1 MDGIDIKEARKA
13 LGLTQ
18 EEFAEQLGVTFASV
32 NRWENGKAAPQRS
45 RVKAIQEL
53 LRTRDL
59 RGSKGASTA
68 QKVAEPVFGTPSRID
83 LAGDPEAVQL
93 AVDAVRLQN
102 GHLYN
107 KTFGL
112 ELSRVVPLPH
122 QRIAVY
128 EHLLPLEVIRFLLA
142 DDAGAGKTIMAGLLI
157 LELIKRGRIRSV
169 LIVCPAGLTWNWR
182 RELKHFFDLNF
193 KILKG
198 SDIDGENPLAKEG
211 GLFIISVDTA
221 ASDRIRRIVESAP
234 SLALDLTIFDEA
246 HKLAWTDER
255 RSDSK
260 TRRYRLAESLGAK
273 SKHLVLLTATPHMG
287 KPFPFF
293 ALWRLLDPNVF
304 STVEALREFPEE
316 KKRRYFLRRLKEE
329 MVDYQGRPLYKP
341 RLCQTILHPLSASEK
356 AFYEAASDYLRWS
369 FETNRKIN
377 KNAAAMVVAV
387 LQRRLASSTW
397 SLVESLKRRR
407 ARIAAES
414 DDDSSSPRTLD
425 DPFESGSAE
434 DSEPTP
440 DGRESLENGEG
451 DLLESFVPDDATQRA
466 AELAM
471 LDEILEMGREIM
483 ATQNESKFSKLRE
496 LIESAQF
503 QNEQILIF
511 TEHRD
516 TLIYLHKR
524 FEELGYGQQ
533 IAAIHGGMPV
543 EEREQQR
550 IFFMPLEVRREQ
562 GLRHP
567 STRHARIMLATDAA
581 GEGINLQFAWLM
593 VNYDIPFNPARLEQR
608 MGRLHRFGMR
618 HSEVRIFNLVADGTR
633 EGRVLEILLH
643 KLNDAREALS
653 SDKVYDVVGQ
663 QLEGVSLRDLLRD
676 ALLDD
681 TADRSV
687 KKIESIL
694 ATKNLRQQIEETRK
708 RASQFGDVGRRLG
721 ELNAERESERL
732 NQMLPAFIARFVD
745 KAAPRVGLSIAG
757 DLYDKAPYTLDESRS
772 AWLRRAC
779 EVADQPLPAALSL
792 RPDFQ
797 LASGGTGPV
806 SFLRPGEAVFDA
818 LCEEIQIHCSRDAAR
833 GAVFRDPQAEAP
845 YYLAIYRCQIVEP
858 RLGPLGTSGETGGAG
873 FDSRLFALKW
883 DEQGIFEPVA
893 VNRLLAL
900 HGAPELI
907 SRAGKLIVQ
916 PEDRAARADAEA
928 RAYAETVYLKE
939 LRQRLKVQSREHIA
953 DLARGFDFQMSQLAE
968 RRRELAKKMRDGD
981 ANALRVL
988 EEVKERQS
996 ELASE
1001 RGRALLREENLPELL
1016 EIAGLRRLAL
1026 ALVVP
1031 DPTAEAG
1038 EAFRRDI
1045 EAMAM
1050 RIAMN
1055 YEIDHFGAKVF
1066 DVSNPRLGKGYDLES
1081 HRANGEK
1088 IAIEVKGLSGRG
1100 PVHLTE
1106 NEWPTAANVGDRYWL
1121 YCVFDCAASPQLFRV
1136 QDPFRKLLVKSQQSF
1151 TINPGEIVREA
1162 EPE

>member
-1 MDGIDIKEARKA
+1 MDGIDIREARKN

-32 NRWENGKAAPQRS
+32 NRWENGKAIPQRS
-45 RVKAIQEL
+45 RAKAIQEL
-53 LRTRDL
+53 LRKRDL
-59 RGSKGASTA
+59 QGDKLAPAA
-68 QKVAEPVFGTPSRID
+68 QKVAEPATSVPPRID
-83 LAGDPEAVQL
+83 FTGDPEAVQL
-93 AVDAVRLQN
+93 AVDAIRLQN

-198 SDIDGENPLAKEG
+198 SDFDGENPLAKEG
-211 GLFIISVDTA
+211 GLYIISVDTA
-221 ASDRIRRIVESAP
+221 ASDRIRRNLENAP

-260 TRRYRLAESLGAK
+260 TRRYRLAETLGAR

-304 STVEALREFPEE
+304 STVEALREFPDE
-316 KKRRYFLRRLKEE
+316 KKKRYFLRRLKEE

-341 RLCQTILHPLSASEK
+341 RLCQTILHPLSTSEK
-356 AFYEAASDYLRWS
+356 AFYDAASDYLRWS

-407 ARIAAES
+407 ARIVAES
-414 DDDSSSPRTLD
+414 KDESSSLQTLD

-434 DSEPTP
+434 DSEPTA
-440 DGRESLENGEG
+440 DGRESLENDEAG
-451 DLLESFVPDDATQRA
+451 LLDVLVPDDAAQRA

-471 LDEILEMGREIM
+471 LDEILDMGREIM

-550 IFFMPLEVRREQ
+550 IFFMPMEVRREQ

-663 QLEGVSLRDLLRD
+663 QLEGLSLRDLLLD
-676 ALLDD
+676 ALLDG
-681 TADRSV
+681 TGDRSV
-687 KKIESIL
+687 KKVESIL
-694 ATKNLRQQIEETRK
+694 ATKNLRQQIEETRR
-708 RASQFGDVGRRLG
+708 RATHFGDVGRRLG

-745 KAAPRVGLSIAG
+745 KAAPRAGLTIEG
-757 DLYDKAPYTLDESRS
+757 NLYEKAPYSLDESRS
-772 AWLRRAC
+772 AWMRRAC
-779 EVADQPLPAALSL
+779 EVADQPLPSALSL

-797 LASGGTGPV
+797 LSSGGVGPV
-806 SFLRPGEAVFDA
+806 SFLRPGEPVFDG
-818 LCEEIQIHCSRDAAR
+818 LCEEIHLHCSRDAAR
-833 GAVFRDPQAEAP
+833 GAVFRDPQVEAP
-845 YYLAIYRCQIVEP
+845 YYLAIYRCQVVEP
-858 RLGPLGTSGETGGAG
+858 TLGPLGGPGSSG

-883 DEQGIFEPVA
+883 DERGEFEPVA

-916 PEDRAARADAEA
+916 PEEHALRADAEA
-928 RAYAETVYLKE
+928 RAHAESVYLRE
-939 LRQRLKVQSREHIA
+939 LRQRMKVQSREHIA

-968 RRRELAKKMRDGD
+968 RRRELSKKMRDGD
-981 ANALRVL
+981 ANAVRFL
-988 EEVKERQS
+988 EEVKERQG

-1001 RGRALLREENLPELL
+1001 RGRALLRAENLPELL
-1016 EIAGLRRLAL
+1016 EITGLRRLAL

-1038 EAFRRDI
+1038 EVFRRDI
-1045 EAMAM
+1045 EVMAM

-1055 YEIDHFGAKVF
+1055 YEIDHYGAKVF

-1088 IAIEVKGLSGRG
+1088 IAIEVKGLSSRG

-1106 NEWPTAANVGDRYWL
+1106 NEWPTAANVGERYWL
-1121 YCVFDCAASPQLFRV
+1121 YCVFDCAGTPQLFRV
-1136 QDPFRKLLVKSQQSF
+1136 QDPFRKLLAKSQHSF

>member
-1 MDGIDIKEARKA
+1 MDGIDIKEARKS

-18 EEFAEQLGVTFASV
+18 EEFAERLGVTFAAV
-32 NRWENGKAAPQRS
+32 NRWENGKAVPHRS
-45 RVKAIQEL
+45 RIKAIQAL
-53 LRTRDL
+53 LNQDL
-59 RGSKGASTA
+59 ADQGLRQVTADRVGEPGVGRGD
-68 QKVAEPVFGTPSRID
+68 RID
-83 LAGDPEAVQL
+83 FSGDPEAVQL

-128 EHLLPLEVIRFLLA
+128 EHLLTLDVIRFLLA

-157 LELIKRGRIRSV
+157 LEMIKRGRVQSV

-193 KILKG
+193 RILKG
-198 SDIDGENPLAKEG
+198 SDFEGENPLLRQN
-211 GLFIISVDTA
+211 GLHIVSIDTA
-221 ASDRIRRIVESAP
+221 AADRIRRQIAEAGD
-234 SLALDLTIFDEA
+234 LFLDLTVFDEA
-246 HKLAWTDER
+246 HKLSWTDEK

-260 TRRYRLAESLGAK
+260 TRRYRLGEILGGK
-273 SKHLVLLTATPHMG
+273 SKHLLLLTATPHMG
-287 KPFPFF
+287 KPFPYF

-304 STVEALREFPEE
+304 STELALLEFPEE
-316 KKRRYFLRRLKEE
+316 KRRRYFLRRLKEE

-341 RLCQTILHPLSASEK
+341 RLCQTIRHPLTDCERT
-356 AFYEAASDYLRWS
+356 FYEAASDYLRWS

-387 LQRRLASSTW
+387 LQRRLASSTY
-397 SLVESLKRRR
+397 SLVESLKRRKARVEAENEGEAR
-407 ARIAAES
+407 AAKDVE
-414 DDDSSSPRTLD
+414 
-425 DPFESGSAE
+425 DPFESGSSE

-440 DGRESLENGEG
+440 EGRESLENSEDDVLGV
-451 DLLESFVPDDATQRA
+451 FVSCPEAQRIV
-466 AELAM
+466 ELAR
-471 LDEILEMGREIM
+471 LDAMLEMGREIM
-483 ATQNESKFSKLRE
+483 VSQNESKFSKLRE

-543 EEREQQR
+543 EERELQR
-550 IFFMPLEVRREQ
+550 LFFMPPEVRREQ
-562 GLRHP
+562 GMHHP
-567 STRHARIMLATDAA
+567 SLRHARIMLATDAA

-618 HSEVRIFNLVADGTR
+618 HSEVRIFNLVAEGTR
-633 EGRVLEILLH
+633 EGRVLEILLQ

-653 SDKVYDVVGQ
+653 NDKVYDVVGQ
-663 QLEGVSLRDLLRD
+663 QLTSVSLRDLLLD
-676 ALLDD
+676 ALLFDE
-681 TADRSV
+681 TGDRSS

-708 RASQFGDVGRRLG
+708 KASNFGDVGRRLG

-745 KAAPRVGLSIAG
+745 KAAPRVGLTIEG
-757 DLYDKAPYTLDESRS
+757 DLYDKATYSLETGK
-772 AWLRRAC
+772 AGWMRRAC
-779 EVADQPLPAALSL
+779 EVADQSLPAAFSL

-797 LASGGTGPV
+797 IATGGHGPV
-806 SFLRPGEAVFDA
+806 SFLRPGEPVFDA
-818 LCEEIQIHCSRDAAR
+818 LCGEIQLQCSRDARR

-845 YYLAIYRCQIVEP
+845 YYLGVYRCHVAEP
-858 RLGPLGTSGETGGAG
+858 RFGPASSEGRAG
-873 FDSRLFALKW
+873 FDCRLFALRW
-883 DEQGIFEPVA
+883 DEQERFEPVA

-907 SRAGKLIVQ
+907 SRAGRLIIH

-928 RAYAETVYLKE
+928 RAYAETTYLKE
-939 LRQRLKVQSREHIA
+939 LRQRMKIQSRDHIS
-953 DLARGFDFQMSQLAE
+953 DLARGFDFQISLLAE
-968 RRRELAKKMRDGD
+968 HRRELSRKVRDGD
-981 ANALRVL
+981 VNATGLL
-988 EEVKERQS
+988 DEVKERQ
-996 ELASE
+996 AQMAAE
-1001 RGRALLREENLPELL
+1001 RSRALLRQETLPELL

-1031 DPTAEAG
+1031 DRTADAD
-1038 EAFRRDI
+1038 EAFRRGV
-1045 EAMAM
+1045 ETMAM

-1055 YEIDHFGAKVF
+1055 YEIDHYGAKVF
-1066 DVSNPRLGKGYDLES
+1066 DVSNPRLGKGYDFES

-1088 IAIEVKGLSGRG
+1088 VAIEVKGLSGRG

-1106 NEWPTAANVGDRYWL
+1106 NEWPTAANVGERYWL
-1121 YCVFDCAASPQLFRV
+1121 YCVFDCAATPQLFRV
-1136 QDPFRKLLVKSQQSF
+1136 QNPFRKLLAKSKQSF
-1151 TINPGEIVREA
+1151 TINPGEIIREA

>member
-1 MDGIDIKEARKA
+1 MDGIDIKDVRKS

-18 EEFAEQLGVTFASV
+18 AEFAERLGVTFASV
-32 NRWENGKAAPQRS
+32 NRWENGKAVPQRS
-45 RVKAIQEL
+45 RIKAIQEL
-53 LRTRDL
+53 LRRD
-59 RGSKGASTA
+59 GPTSSASLA
-68 QKVAEPVFGTPSRID
+68 LIAKVAEPGNVTSDRID
-83 LAGDPEAVQL
+83 FTGDPEAVQL
-93 AVDAVRLQN
+93 AVDAIRLQN

-107 KTFGL
+107 KTIGL

-128 EHLLPLEVIRFLLA
+128 EYLLTLEVIRFLLA

-157 LELIKRGRIRSV
+157 LEMIKRGRIRSV
-169 LIVCPAGLTWNWR
+169 MIVCPAGLTWNWR

-193 KILKG
+193 RILKG
-198 SDIDGENPLAKEG
+198 GDFEGENPLLREN
-211 GLFIISVDTA
+211 GLHIISVDTA
-221 ASDRIRRIVESAP
+221 ASDRIRRMIEDARG
-234 SLALDLTIFDEA
+234 LHMDLTIFDEA
-246 HKLAWTDER
+246 HKLSWTDER

-260 TRRYRLAESLGAK
+260 TRRYRLAEALGGK
-273 SKHLVLLTATPHMG
+273 SKHLLLLTATPHMG
-287 KPFPFF
+287 KPFPYF

-304 STVEALREFPEE
+304 STEQALREFPEE
-316 KKRRYFLRRLKEE
+316 KRRKYFLRRLKEE

-341 RLCQTILHPLSASEK
+341 RLCQTILHPLTKSEQ
-356 AFYEAASDYLRWS
+356 AFYDAASDYLRWS
-369 FETNRKIN
+369 FETNRRIN

-387 LQRRLASSTW
+387 LQRRLASSTY

-407 ARIAAES
+407 ERIEAEQAAGRKVPS
-414 DDDSSSPRTLD
+414 DLE
-425 DPFESGSAE
+425 DPFEAGSAE

-440 DGRESLENGEG
+440 DGRESLENGEEKVIEA
-451 DLLESFVPDDATQRA
+451 LLPDDETQRA
-466 AELAM
+466 TELST
-471 LDEILEMGREIM
+471 LDSILEMGREIM
-483 ATQNESKFSKLRE
+483 ASQNESKFSKLRE

-516 TLIYLHKR
+516 TLNYLHKR

-550 IFFMPLEVRREQ
+550 IFFMPPEVRREQ
-562 GLRHP
+562 GFQHP

-593 VNYDIPFNPARLEQR
+593 VNFDIPFNPARLEQR

-633 EGRVLEILLH
+633 EGRVLEILLQ

-663 QLEGVSLRDLLRD
+663 QLERVSLRDLLLD
-676 ALLDD
+676 ALLDGSS
-681 TADRSV
+681 DRSV
-687 KKIESIL
+687 KKVESIL
-694 ATKNLRQQIEETRK
+694 ATKNLRQQIEEARK
-708 RASQFGDVGRRLG
+708 RASHFGDVGRRLG

-732 NQMLPAFIARFVD
+732 SQMLPAFIARFVE
-745 KAAPRVGLSIAG
+745 KAAPRAGLAIEG
-757 DLYDKAPYTLDESRS
+757 NLYDKATYSLERKRT
-772 AWLRRAC
+772 AWMRRAC

-797 LASGGTGPV
+797 LAAGGSGPV
-806 SFLRPGEAVFDA
+806 SFLRPGEPVFDA
-818 LCEEIQIHCSRDAAR
+818 LCEEIELQCSRDAAR
-833 GAVFRDPQAEAP
+833 GAVFRDPQADGA
-845 YYLAIYRCQIVEP
+845 YYLAVYRCQIVEP
-858 RLGPLGTSGETGGAG
+858 SIGSATGSRGSG
-873 FDSRLFALKW
+873 FDCRLFALRW
-883 DEQGIFEPVA
+883 DEPGRFEPVA

-907 SRAGKLIVQ
+907 SRAGNLIVH
-916 PEDRAARADAEA
+916 PEEHASNADAEA
-928 RAYAETVYLKE
+928 RAYAETAYLKE
-939 LRQRLKVQSREHIA
+939 IRQRLKAQSREHIA

-968 RRRELAKKMRDGD
+968 RRRELSRKMREGD
-981 ANALRVL
+981 ANAARVW
-988 EEVKERQS
+988 EEVKERQAA
-996 ELASE
+996 LGAE
-1001 RGRALLREENLPELL
+1001 RGRAFLREENLPELL
-1016 EIAGLRRLAL
+1016 EIAGLRRLAI

-1031 DPTAEAG
+1031 DPTSEAG
-1038 EAFRRDI
+1038 EIFRRDI
-1045 EAMAM
+1045 EVMAM

-1055 YEIDHFGAKVF
+1055 YEIDHYGAKVF

-1081 HRANGEK
+1081 HRANGDK
-1088 IAIEVKGLSGRG
+1088 VAIEVKGLSGRG

-1121 YCVFDCAASPQLFRV
+1121 YCVFDCAETPQLFRV
-1136 QDPFRKLLVKSQQSF
+1136 QDPFRKLLAKSHQSF
-1151 TINPGEIVREA
+1151 TINPGEIIREA

>member
-1 MDGIDIKEARKA
+1 MDGIDIKDVRKS

-18 EEFAEQLGVTFASV
+18 EEFAERLGVTFASV
-32 NRWENGKAAPQRS
+32 NRWENGKAVPQRS
-45 RVKAIQEL
+45 RVKAIQ
-53 LRTRDL
+53 DL
-59 RGSKGASTA
+59 QRQEQANQSGRPTHPLKL
-68 QKVAEPVFGTPSRID
+68 AEPRSDVFERID
-83 LAGDPEAVQL
+83 FGGDPEAVQL

-157 LELIKRGRIRSV
+157 LEMIKRGRVRSV

-193 KILKG
+193 RILKG
-198 SDIDGENPLAKEG
+198 VDFEGENPLTREEG
-211 GLFIISVDTA
+211 LHIISVDTA
-221 ASDRIRRIVESAP
+221 ASDRIRRMIGDAKN
-234 SLALDLTIFDEA
+234 LHLDLTIFDEA
-246 HKLAWTDER
+246 HKLSWADEK

-260 TRRYRLAESLGAK
+260 TRRYRLAEILGER

-287 KPFPFF
+287 KPFPYF

-304 STVEALREFPEE
+304 STEQALQEFPEE
-316 KKRRYFLRRLKEE
+316 KRRRYFLRRLKEE

-341 RLCQTILHPLSASEK
+341 RLCQTIRHPLTESER
-356 AFYEAASDYLRWS
+356 AFYDAASDYLRWS

-387 LQRRLASSTW
+387 LQRRLASSTY
-397 SLVESLKRRR
+397 SLVESLKRRK
-407 ARIAAES
+407 ARIEAEG
-414 DDDSSSPRTLD
+414 DFDAKIARDLE
-425 DPFESGSAE
+425 DPFEAGSSE

-440 DGRESLENGEG
+440 EGRESLENSEDDVLGVFASG
-451 DLLESFVPDDATQRA
+451 DDPQRA
-466 AELAM
+466 AELAL
-471 LDEILEMGREIM
+471 LDTILEMGRDIM
-483 ATQNESKFSKLRE
+483 ATQSESKFSKLRE

-543 EEREQQR
+543 EERELQR
-550 IFFMPLEVRREQ
+550 IFFMPPEIRREQ
-562 GLRHP
+562 GLHHP
-567 STRHARIMLATDAA
+567 SPRHARIMLATDAA

-633 EGRVLEILLH
+633 EGRVLEILLQ

-663 QLEGVSLRDLLRD
+663 QLDGVSLRDLLLD
-676 ALLDD
+676 ALLDG
-681 TADRSV
+681 TGDRSA
-687 KKIESIL
+687 KKVESIL
-694 ATKNLRQQIEETRK
+694 ATKNLRIQIEEARK
-708 RASQFGDVGRRLG
+708 KASNFGDVGRRLG

-745 KAAPRVGLSIAG
+745 KAAPRVGLTIEGDIYEKAQYSLDAKSAG
-757 DLYDKAPYTLDESRS
+757 
-772 AWLRRAC
+772 WMRRAC

-797 LASGGTGPV
+797 LATGGSGSV
-806 SFLRPGEAVFDA
+806 SFLRPGEPVFDA
-818 LCEEIQIHCSRDAAR
+818 LCEEIQIQCSRDARR
-833 GAVFRDPQAEAP
+833 GAVFCDPHAEAP
-845 YYLAIYRCQIVEP
+845 YYLGIYRCHVAEP
-858 RLGPLGTSGETGGAG
+858 RLGPTSGAGQSG
-873 FDSRLFALKW
+873 FDSRLFALRW
-883 DEQGIFEPVA
+883 DEQDRFEPVA

-907 SRAGKLIVQ
+907 SRAGKLIVH
-916 PEDRAARADAEA
+916 PEERAAQADAEA
-928 RAYAETVYLKE
+928 RAYAETTYLKE
-939 LRQRLKVQSREHIA
+939 LRQRMKVQSRAHLI
-953 DLARGFDFQMSQLAE
+953 DLARGFDFQISQLAE
-968 RRRELAKKMRDGD
+968 RRRELARKSRDGD
-981 ANALRVL
+981 VNATRLL
-988 EEVKERQS
+988 DEVRERQS
-996 ELASE
+996 QMATE
-1001 RGRALLREENLPELL
+1001 RSRAILREETLPELL
-1016 EIAGLRRLAL
+1016 EIAGMRRLAL

-1045 EAMAM
+1045 EAMAI

-1055 YEIDHFGAKVF
+1055 YEIDHYGAKVF

-1106 NEWPTAANVGDRYWL
+1106 NEWPTAANVGERYWL
-1121 YCVFDCAASPQLFRV
+1121 YCVFDCAATPQLFRV
-1136 QDPFRKLLVKSQQSF
+1136 QNPFRKLLAKSRQSF